1 MSHKAL
7 YPGSF
12 DPMTFGHVD
21 IIQRLS
27 RLYSEIV
34 VLIAKAPNKNYLFT
48 ADERAEMVRAC
59 LKKIDNVTVEIHDGL
74 TVDYATKHRAS
85 VIVRGLRAVSDFE
98 YEMGMAN
105 ANSHLAKDVETL
117 IVFARPELS
126 YISSRMVKEVAM
138 FGGNLKD
145 LVPPSVV
152 KALQTKIKGKK

>member
-1 MSHKAL
+1 MHSKAL

-12 DPMTFGHVD
+12 DPITFGHID

-34 VLIAKAPNKNYLFT
+34 VLIANAPHKTSLFS
-48 ADERAEMVRAC
+48 AEERAELVREC
-59 LKKIDNVTVEIHDGL
+59 LTELKNVKVEIHGGL
-74 TVDYATKHRAS
+74 TVDYAKKYNAS

-105 ANSHLAKDVETL
+105 VNRHLAEDVETL

-138 FGGNLKD
+138 FGGDLKD
-145 LVPPSVV
+145 LVPQRVATS
-152 KALQTKIKGKK
+152 LQSKIKGKK